1 MRGKGTTLNIPGSA
15 IWKRELICAGG
26 APESRGGPKNESY
39 KGTDISFPYRCP
51 FSQQLLPQVT
61 AGPWVE
67 DAQGP

>member
-1 MRGKGTTLNIPGSA
+1 MRGKGTTFQYSRQCHMEKGVDMC
-15 IWKRELICAGG
+15 RG